1 MKNLS
6 ILIILT
12 VFLNCASATPES
24 GNTATPGMVDIIKEK
39 AESEQ
44 GKKVIETIKEKA
56 QDKELQNK
64 VKGMLGGNKEEK
76 K

>member
-1 MKNLS
+1 MKNIS
-6 ILIILT
+6 ILILLA
-12 VFLNCASATPES
+12 VLVNCASSSPES
-24 GNTATPGMVDIIKEK
+24 GNSATPGMIDVIKEK
-39 AESEQ
+39 AQSEE
-44 GKKVIETIKEKA
+44 GKKAIETIKEKA